1 MQRVDAARGWQR
13 NEAWMAT
20 CGCVRVNA
28 ARSSGQLQRG
38 GNDIDKL
45 DWFPNYYYNT
55 SSNDNENSSLFNY
68 FNTNTNNKHAHM
80 ILFYIL
86 PPGMGE
92 GELCTC
98 HVECACVCVC
108 SSVMFSHEN
117 MGECQNCRS

>member
-45 DWFPNYYYNT
+45 DWSPNNYYNI

-68 FNTNTNNKHAHM
+68 FNTNTNNKH
-80 ILFYIL
+80 
-86 PPGMGE
+86 
-92 GELCTC
+92 
-98 HVECACVCVC
+98 VC
-108 SSVMFSHEN
+108 SHDSFLHPPSRH
-117 MGECQNCRS
+117 GGG